1 MADNTAS
8 ARNKVDGHRRA
19 IRDHIDKYKRYND
32 ENDRRFA
39 LKTIANA
46 QQQIADLRKKHS
58 TIPGST
64 EDSWRP

>member
-8 ARNKVDGHRRA
+8 ARTKVDGHRKA
-19 IRDHIDKYKRYND
+19 IRDHIDKYKRYED
-32 ENDRRFA
+32 ENDKRFA

-46 QQQIADLRKKHS
+46 QQQIADLRGKHS
-58 TIPGST
+58 TIPPSA